1 MKHSVSVRVGRGIDL
16 REKGAVLGCRNGV
29 VRNRALSLLLSTI
42 YGNPIPTL
50 LIIPADSV
58 KSISISEI
66 AESGVVG

>member
-1 MKHSVSVRVGRGIDL
+1 MKHSVNVRVGRGIDL

-29 VRNRALSLLLSTI
+29 VRNRALSLLLSKM

-58 KSISISEI
+58 ESISICEN
-66 AESGVVG
+66 AESKSIG